1 MANQDSFVT
10 EVSDEVRRDKL
21 FRLMRRYGWIAIL
34 AVVALVAGAA
44 FLEWRKSREAAEA
57 QAFGDAILEAISV
70 EDAAARASALAAL
83 PAREE
88 PTRRAIQGLLT
99 ASAQAEAGDAEAAR
113 ATLEALAVDTEAPQI
128 YRDTALLKSVMVSAG
143 SVAPETRVQNLQPLF
158 APGNP
163 LRLLALEQRAFAE
176 VESGETEAAI
186 ATLRGILADAEVTE
200 DLRVRATQLIV
211 ALGGTPEAQG

>member
-1 MANQDSFVT
+1 MT

-21 FRLMRRYGWIAIL
+21 FKLMRRYGWIAIL
-34 AVVALVAGAA
+34 AVVLLVAGAA
-44 FLEWRKSREAAEA
+44 FIEWRKARDAAEA
-57 QAFGDAILEAISV
+57 QAFGDEVLAALSGA
-70 EDAAARASALAAL
+70 DDAARAEALAAL

-99 ASAQAEAGDAEAAR
+99 ASAQSEAGNADAAK
-113 ATLEALAVDTEAPQI
+113 ATLEALAADTAAPQI
-128 YRDTALLKSVMVSAG
+128 YRDIALLKSVMVSAG
-143 SVAPETRVQNLQPLF
+143 TVAPADRVASLQPLL
-158 APGNP
+158 AAGNP

-176 VESGETEAAI
+176 VETGESEAAI

>member
-21 FRLMRRYGWIAIL
+21 YRLMRRYGWIAIL
-34 AVVALVAGAA
+34 AVVLLVAGAA
-44 FLEWRKSREAAEA
+44 FIEWRKARDAAEA
-57 QAFGDAILEAISV
+57 QAFGDEILAALSGA
-70 EDAAARASALAAL
+70 DDAARAQAMAAL

-88 PTRRAIQGLLT
+88 PTRRAIQGLLA
-99 ASAQAEAGDAEAAR
+99 ASAQSEAGNADAAR
-113 ATLEALAVDTEAPQI
+113 ATLEALAADTAVPQI
-128 YRDTALLKSVMVSAG
+128 YRDIALLKSVMVSAG
-143 SVAPETRVQNLQPLF
+143 TVAPADRVASLQPLL
-158 APGNP
+158 AAGNP

-176 VESGETEAAI
+176 VETGETEAAI